1 MGGFSDVYSVTLL
14 CLNLNSDCETYYNS
28 VVSCVPI
35 MEFSVFLLLGKELH
49 SLLVNISQDQEYMDR
64 SCIFRIHPSTNCVVR
79 SVIIIKVWELIMR
92 SHELIAEGFR
102 IYESG

>member
-35 MEFSVFLLLGKELH
+35 MEFPVFSSVRKRTEFTFGQYIPGPGIH
-49 SLLVNISQDQEYMDR
+49 GPLVHI
-64 SCIFRIHPSTNCVVR
+64 
-79 SVIIIKVWELIMR
+79 
-92 SHELIAEGFR
+92 
-102 IYESG
+102 